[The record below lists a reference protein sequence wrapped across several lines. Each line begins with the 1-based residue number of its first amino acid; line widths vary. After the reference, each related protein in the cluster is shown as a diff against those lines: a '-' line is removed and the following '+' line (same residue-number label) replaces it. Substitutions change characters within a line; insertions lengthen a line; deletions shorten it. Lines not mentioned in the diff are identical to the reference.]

1 MTNQKA
7 KTLLGKGAPLM
18 LTLSPNGPSYSID
31 GHGTVP
37 TKLARGLTQQ
47 SDLSGPP
54 QGDLF
59 LTPNED
65 GLFPGCSQTW
75 QAK

>member
-7 KTLLGKGAPLM
+7 KALLGKGVPLM
-18 LTLSPNGPSYSID
+18 LTLSPSGPSYSID
-31 GHGTVP
+31 GYGTVP
-37 TKLARGLTQQ
+37 TKLARGLTQPL
-47 SDLSGPP
+47 DGPP
-54 QGDLF
+54 PQCDLF

-75 QAK
+75 LAR

>member
-1 MTNQKA
+1 MTMTNHKA
-7 KTLLGKGAPLM
+7 KSLLRNGTPLI
-18 LTLSPNGPSYSID
+18 LTLSPQGPSYSID
-31 GHGTVP
+31 GRGTVAP
-37 TKLARGLTQQ
+37 KFARGLIEPR
-47 SDLSGPP
+47 LLP
-54 QGDLF
+54 GDLF